1 MEKDIPGKS
10 FFVCLFVWMDGWL
23 VLFCSVFFLMVDE
36 AKKLGNISE
45 KNKSENV
52 EKLPSLSILMINYHQ
67 QVVTGKLKLSEEF

>member
-1 MEKDIPGKS
+1 MVGFI
-10 FFVCLFVWMDGWL
+10 
-23 VLFCSVFFLMVDE
+23 LFCFLMVDR

-67 QVVTGKLKLSEEF
+67 QVVTGKIQLSEEF